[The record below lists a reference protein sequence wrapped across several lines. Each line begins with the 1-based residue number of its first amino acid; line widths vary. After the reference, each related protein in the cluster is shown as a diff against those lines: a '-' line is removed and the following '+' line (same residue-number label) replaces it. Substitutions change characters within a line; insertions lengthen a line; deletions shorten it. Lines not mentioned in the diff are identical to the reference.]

1 MSSFTKWATWTP
13 DAEPEDAPAS
23 STAPAAG
30 ASAGASSSSAPS
42 SSSKALDA
50 RARVAALK
58 ARAAAAA
65 SAGAAPTASP
75 PTDVFVRAAVATN
88 QAPAAGAYAARLASD
103 AEALQAEV
111 GERDAARAAVRR
123 LAAAVDDVLRG
134 ATATATAEGEP
145 GASNGEASWARALAS
160 AEEEATRL
168 AGGVERAAPKP
179 LTSAHDDHHHH
190 HHHTHTHGHHAHNAQ
205 PCCEVAAVATAHAPT
220 PASTA
225 PPSWREEVAG
235 DAAVLL
241 RRCAYARAALLLA
254 RGRPELCVDAC
265 RSLLLRA
272 PQASPFPWLLR
283 GRAYASFGCPAGL
296 LLAQL
301 HVDRCLAL
309 AGLRADRVSDDFL
322 HADVGVGDG
331 EGEGEGKTHPSP
343 GSAGASPTPSD
354 PLLLPLDA
362 EYGLRGGPSSAPLAL
377 GSAAAAEGDDTPSSL
392 SSPSPSPSTTSLAT
406 LARLAGALAAPNTLR
421 DDWTCFVSGPLS
433 KSPKASA
440 SAPASLT
447 HLRGV
452 KRGVMAAL
460 FAASMCSAAEI
471 EGDELRRAAAGDA
484 QPPSAGA
491 RSLVT
496 SSSAVVALSLA
507 AQAALLLG
515 EGMPGSARTRF
526 AAALRR
532 GGATPTADD
541 GSVASCLDAAAA
553 ALPLDSSGT
562 PSPSSSAPTLL
573 LVTLLVASGGLT
585 RSLLSLGRN
594 SDDLALAGRSA
605 GLALACLA
613 ALESRGLRLPALR
626 AFLHLARGEV
636 RRDSGSG
643 GGDWEGA
650 GDAGGREGG
659 GDWEGAGSDFAAADA
674 ALREMGGGAKDGV
687 GCAGALVRAC
697 AEEEKGD
704 EAAPRRLAALAL
716 DGVWPGSVGEGVRGG
731 GGGGSEPDLTATWL
745 PTAAGIALAR
755 RKLAARRREA
765 QEAAGKGK
773 G

>member
-30 ASAGASSSSAPS
+30 ASAGASSSSA
-42 SSSKALDA
+42 SSKALDA

-58 ARAAAAA
+58 ARAAAAAAA

-103 AEALQAEV
+103 AEALRAEV

-145 GASNGEASWARALAS
+145 GASDGEASWARALAS
-160 AEEEATRL
+160 AEEEATQL

-179 LTSAHDDHHHH
+179 AQSAHDDHHHH
-190 HHHTHTHGHHAHNAQ
+190 HHTHAHGHRAHNAQ

-272 PQASPFPWLLR
+272 PQASPFPWLIR

-331 EGEGEGKTHPSP
+331 EGEGEGKAHPSP

-354 PLLLPLDA
+354 PLLLPLDV
-362 EYGLRGGPSSAPLAL
+362 EYGLRGGSSSAQLAL
-377 GSAAAAEGDDTPSSL
+377 GSAAAAEGDDTPAPSPSPL

-421 DDWTCFVSGPLS
+421 DDWACFVSGPLS
-433 KSPKASA
+433 NSPKASA

-491 RSLVT
+491 RALV
-496 SSSAVVALSLA
+496 SSSSSPTVVALSLA

-532 GGATPTADD
+532 GVATPTADE

-562 PSPSSSAPTLL
+562 PSPSSSDPPLL
-573 LVTLLVASGGLT
+573 LVTLLVASGGLS

-636 RRDSGSG
+636 RRDSG
-643 GGDWEGA
+643 
-650 GDAGGREGG
+650 G

-674 ALREMGGGAKDGV
+674 ALREMDGGAKDGV
-687 GCAGALVRAC
+687 GGCAGALVRAC
-697 AEEEKGD
+697 AEEEKGDEGD

-731 GGGGSEPDLTATWL
+731 GGGGSEPNLTATWL

-765 QEAAGKGK
+765 QAAAGKGK